1 MPRKNYK
8 NQIMQTLK
16 QYHNPFRL
24 TAEELQQ
31 ADALLTEIESGENWM
46 ESLQTLAD
54 MLEVLPLEIHENQ
67 EDYEAAVQRDAA
79 LEHQPIHVSAASER
93 DNVLDALA
101 KELEFQRS
109 HELYRYM
116 NDLLRD
122 NDDPETQHALL
133 AAYQNLSDSTERPH
147 FKESVTAV
155 LDNYSR
161 VHGTPDLNS
170 VPQKRVRE
178 AEDNLISGFERE
190 GWMLGY
196 GGPDM
201 MNISRV
207 LNTFKKKTG
216 NQELNKKE
224 ARNYKRV
231 KNALTKI
238 HELDAEF
245 QENMKAF
252 TALWSNDPK
261 KRKDPKQSSLNEL
274 IDDVR
279 RGLNMVYDHDGF
291 SLDRLFLEKEN
302 YNLDIVEKI
311 LNTTMDDL
319 FYQWRKHSS
328 DKPKLRGR
336 EKARFETTERL
347 RKTMREIHGYLDDLY
362 ENGIDLRDYTVTSK
376 WLPNDCLMEYDNNE
390 LVPAGFYENRL
401 EKWHDRKLQRNP
413 ALAEAE
419 EPEAEQEELKT
430 EQEEPKVEQEA
441 EKTTEKE
448 VKKEEPVA
456 AAQIKEQVQPVQPA
470 VKQVILPT
478 SGKEFYEGYGA
489 FLKKHDEAA
498 RKKINSNNIEEL
510 LALYNSNDMDAAGKD
525 YLAHRVTELEK
536 IHKLG
541 AESVPGRT
549 PQVQPA
555 EDGSIVLPTVQA
567 AKQNSNRG
575 CWSVSLATQLQYRGV
590 ELDQKTIRA
599 FRPDTEFFDEKE
611 VEYANKDS
619 ANYME
624 NYAELVQEVLP
635 DTAVNSFTFERTEK
649 AEDAEKYLR
658 ACLNRALVEDHAP
671 LSIVF
676 NGHYRTI
683 FGIQKDPNGD
693 AGKDVLLF
701 HDPSD
706 PDVQSATVQDFVD
719 LCDKNVGARGQN
731 YQTDPNYKPA
741 YQFSASW
748 LQDLHMNEK
757 GELGGKLQSMGVS
770 YENGRLQCAQP
781 GLVLMSGEKLQTI
794 SGEKLVPGK
803 EDEIHTFLPIK
814 SYALLKAEREKAQ
827 QAEAEKQAAEKQAA
841 EVQPKQQE
849 AVEVQKAELQEK
861 AVEKPAAKAEKEQQ
875 AEDIS
880 TDSKTAEKSAAKAE
894 KEQQAEDI
902 STESKTAEEPS
913 GVAVKA
919 AEIYTWKLAETAN
932 RLQRYMDVMVETN
945 TASQWEKSSESY
957 KKLYNTLRSMKG
969 DEKGFFTA
977 LRKETPQKVQEMM
990 AALETARR
998 DYLKDA
1004 ARLMKKD
1011 PMREQNR
1018 VAAAEDMGKYLP
1030 DMRWKCNAASS
1041 LCQNFDVPAY
1051 IDKLVEAE
1059 RVKAAEKKQ
1068 PVKLT
1073 AKELENKVKV
1083 AKQYA
1088 DFEVKESKVEG
1099 WTSLEL
1105 VQGNKK
1111 STGAKTKSKKKSL

>member
-178 AEDNLISGFERE
+178 AEDNLISGFERA

-430 EQEEPKVEQEA
+430 EQEEPKVEQEV

-658 ACLNRALVEDHAP
+658 ACLNRALLEDHAP

-861 AVEKPAAKAEKEQQ
+861 AVEKPAVKAEKAQQ

-880 TDSKTAEKSAAKAE
+880 TDRKTAEKSAAKAE